1 MMNKWSRFLICISVL
16 LCAPGLVW
24 AQEGAAGRSP
34 AMLDEMVVTATRQ
47 EEAISSVPANTS
59 VITEE
64 EIQNSPAGDVPELL
78 RTEAGVHVSD
88 ITGNRRSYRVDLRG
102 FGETAGMNT
111 LVLVDGR
118 KINSPDLSGAD
129 WTLIPLDRIE
139 RIEIIRGGR
148 GSVLYGDNAA
158 GGVINIIT
166 KQGKGFD
173 ASAEVAGGSYDTGKA
188 GARISGSHKDLS
200 YSLTGSYLTSDG
212 YRDNSDTRAK
222 DVGMN
227 LDYFAGDRVKLYLS
241 SGYHEDKTGLPGAI
255 YESQFQAGASRT
267 DTFTPDDYSET
278 EDYYFKA
285 GQEISFLTDSLFKI
299 DFSYRN
305 REASSSFFG
314 SQRDQEIDSI
324 TVSPQMIFRE
334 KVFSLNN
341 SLTLGLDFI
350 EDESK
355 VEADYLPDTEE
366 ITKENYGIYIHDE
379 LYVTDRLSVSAGY
392 RYDEVEY
399 TFDPETL
406 QQVESVKSDESL
418 FTGGIT
424 YNYNNAS
431 HVYASYSRSFRYPAI
446 DELTYASDI
455 LEPQTSDD
463 YEVGF
468 RHYFSDAFYAKVNF
482 FRIDTENEL
491 LYDPSIPF
499 GNTNFED
506 ETRREGVEIS
516 AGHKFA
522 HVDLKGTYSYT
533 DAEIRGGRFDGND
546 FPGVPE
552 HQASA
557 TATFYPMKNLSMA
570 LNGVYVGERPFIS
583 DFANEADDQD
593 DYFVANTKIRY
604 QWKKMS
610 VYLNVYNLFNKEY
623 EEYGVYSGGE
633 RAYYPSPKINFLL
646 GFTMKL

>member
-1 MMNKWSRFLICISVL
+1 MKKWSRFLICISVL
-16 LCAPGLVW
+16 LCMPGLVL
-24 AQEGAAGRSP
+24 AQDGEARS
-34 AMLDEMVVTATRQ
+34 ATSLEEVVVTATRQ
-47 EEAISSVPANTS
+47 EEAISSVPANIS

-64 EIQNSPAGDVPELL
+64 EIQNSPARDVPDLL

-88 ITGNRRSYRVDLRG
+88 ISGNRRSYSVDLRG
-102 FGETAGMNT
+102 FGETASMNT

-118 KINSPDLSGAD
+118 KINSPDLSATD
-129 WTLIPLDRIE
+129 WTLIPVDRIE

-158 GGVINIIT
+158 GGAINIIT

-188 GARISGSHKDLS
+188 NAQISGSHKDLS
-200 YSLTGSYLTSDG
+200 YSLTGSYYTSDG

-222 DVGMN
+222 DVGVN
-227 LDYFAGDRVKLYLS
+227 LDYFASDRVKLYFS
-241 SGYHEDKTGLPGAI
+241 SGYHEDKTGLPGDI
-255 YESQFQAGASRT
+255 SESEFQAGASRT
-267 DTFTPDDYSET
+267 DTFSPDDYSET
-278 EDYYFKA
+278 EDYYIKA
-285 GQEISFLTDSLFKI
+285 GPEIFFLNDSLFKI

-305 REASSSFFG
+305 REASSFLYG
-314 SQRDQEIDSI
+314 SQRDQEIDTI
-324 TVSPQMIFRE
+324 TVSPQVVFRE
-334 KVFSLNN
+334 KIFNLDN

-350 EDESK
+350 EDESE
-355 VEADYLPDTEE
+355 VAADYLPGTEE
-366 ITKENYGIYIHDE
+366 ITKENWGLYVHDE
-379 LYVTDRLSVSAGY
+379 LSVTDRLSVSAGY

-399 TFDPETL
+399 TFNPQTL
-406 QQVESVKSDESL
+406 QRIKSDENL
-418 FTGGIT
+418 FTGGVT
-424 YNYNNAS
+424 YNYTKRS

-446 DELTYASDI
+446 DELTYAPDI

-499 GNTNFED
+499 GFFQGANTNFED

-522 HVDLKGTYSYT
+522 YVDLKGTYSFT
-533 DAEIRGGRFDGND
+533 DAEIRGGQFDGND

-557 TATFYPMKNLSMA
+557 TATFYPMKNLSVA

-593 DYFVANTKIRY
+593 DYFVASTKIRY
-604 QWKKMS
+604 QWDKMS
-610 VYLNVYNLFNKEY
+610 AYLNVNNLFNKEY
-623 EEYGVYSGGE
+623 EEYGTYFGE